1 MNFRQLPIYNIVV
14 NPDDEETTMSV
25 ISLVDYPAVE
35 HNYQCFREDKP
46 LSFSIED
53 TEKHQIFGPAIL
65 ADTPIYRRSADMGEY
80 YVNFTKECIENI
92 VIKYS
97 KQQLWNTVSLQHS
110 GQNIGGAVCV
120 EFFIKDATKGLTPKG
135 YEDCPDGSLFVTF
148 KIEDDQLWDE
158 IKNSGELNGYSVEII
173 ADLELTEDV
182 VDDGQEEDEF
192 LDELIALLEEL
203 GIDYELF
210 TDEKKK
216 LFKVD
221 WKLVDRAIDQDLE
234 VEVKM
239 PDKTVKGY
247 IYSDY
252 TKDGSKNIVVYD
264 GEDWNIINE
273 TNISTIKPTGVK
285 GGVNWGAAV
294 KEPGF
299 DWVQKQI
306 DDAGDV
312 RNIQPQPKNDY
323 ERAVLEHKIAMITY
337 IDEVGKE
344 TGICV
349 GNRQCGVFELGFTRA
364 GNACMRV
371 YQYFGPTH
379 HTDDPIPAWRNLL
392 YSRIRSFRIVDWLD
406 PIEFAPIG
414 FNETGPDKD
423 GFQTTLRSDLR
434 VG

>member
-1 MNFRQLPIYNIVV
+1 MNFRNLPLYKIVV
-14 NPDDEETTMSV
+14 NPDEDETGMSC
-25 ISLVDYPAVE
+25 ISLVDYPAIE
-35 HNYQCFREDKP
+35 KDFIFFDKQ
-46 LSFSIED
+46 LAFAVQDE
-53 TEKHQIFGPAIL
+53 EKHIVTGPAII
-65 ADTPIYRRSADMGEY
+65 ADMPIYRRSAEMGEY
-80 YVNFTKECIENI
+80 YVTFDKETIDNI
-92 VIKYS
+92 ILKYS
-97 KQQLWNTVSLQHS
+97 KFGMWNNVSLQHN
-110 GQNIGGAVCV
+110 GENIEGVIMV
-120 EFFIKDATKGLTPKG
+120 EFFKKDSEKGIVPK
-135 YEDCPDGSLFVTF
+135 EFADVADGSLFVSY
-148 KIEDDQLWDE
+148 KITDETLWEE
-158 IKNSGELNGYSVEII
+158 IKNSGELNGFSIEVN

-182 VDDGQEEDEF
+182 VDDGMEDEDDF
-192 LDELIALLEEL
+192 WDELMALLEEL
-203 GIDYELF
+203 DMEVLF
-210 TDEKKK
+210 EDEKKK

-252 TKDGSKNIVVYD
+252 AKDGSKNIVVYD

-323 ERAVLEHKIAMITY
+323 ERAVLEHRIAMITY

-414 FNETGPDKD
+414 FNETGPDRD
-423 GFQTTLRSDLR
+423 GYECTLRSDLK